1 MPDVVVIGAG
11 LAGLSCATRLVA
23 EGAEVIVLEARERVG
38 GRTEGGQLP
47 DGTPVELG
55 GQWLG
60 PTQHRMHELAAEL
73 GLELFPTHVTGD
85 AVYAIGGRRQR
96 KRDGANPPLGVLATA
111 DVGAGL
117 LALNRRAGRVDA
129 ERPWEA
135 PGAEA
140 LDARTFAD
148 WIRRRPTPTGRRFW
162 EIATR
167 AVFSA
172 EPADLSLL
180 HVLAY
185 VHGAGSWEQLLDTH
199 GGAQQDRFVGGS
211 HQVAE
216 RLAARLGDRVRLGCA
231 VTGLERGPA
240 GVTVATTARERIAAD
255 RAVVALPPTLAGRL
269 SYEPA
274 LPAARDQLTQRV
286 PMGAVL
292 KVHVQYETPFWRED
306 GLSGTALSDGP
317 DVQVVFDNSPPD
329 GSSGVLLAFVEGRD
343 AVRWGRRPE
352 AELHAAVVRRLA
364 ALISP
369 RAAHPVAVVSRD
381 WTAEPFSRGCYGGY
395 LPPGV
400 WTTYGQALREPVGPV
415 HWAGAECGPV
425 WAGYMEGAVRSGEA
439 TAERVLADLDAPGR
453 AEGAVCQP

>member
-1 MPDVVVIGAG
+1 MRA
-11 LAGLSCATRLVA
+11 LA
-23 EGAEVIVLEARERVG
+23 
-38 GRTEGGQLP
+38 
-47 DGTPVELG
+47 D
-55 GQWLG
+55 
-60 PTQHRMHELAAEL
+60 EL

-85 AVYAIGGRRQR
+85 AVYALGGRRQR
-96 KRDGANPPLGVLATA
+96 KRDGANPPLGALATA

-117 LALNRRAGRVDA
+117 LALNRRARRVDPQ
-129 ERPWEA
+129 RPWA
-135 PGAEA
+135 TRGAEA
-140 LDARTFAD
+140 LDAQTFAD

-172 EPADLSLL
+172 EPADVSLL
-180 HVLAY
+180 HVLSY

-216 RLAARLGDRVRLGCA
+216 RLAARLGDRVRLA
-231 VTGLERGPA
+231 SPVTGLEHGPA
-240 GVTVATTARERIAAD
+240 GVTVTTSAGERISAE
-255 RAVVALPPTLAGRL
+255 RAVVAQPPTLAGRL

-274 LPAARDQLTQRV
+274 LPAVRDQLTQRV
-286 PMGAVL
+286 PMGVVI
-292 KVHVQYETPFWRED
+292 KVHVQYETPFWRAD

-317 DVQVVFDNSPPD
+317 VVQVVFDNSPPD

-343 AVRWGRRPE
+343 AVRWGARPE

-364 ALISP
+364 ELISP
-369 RAAHPVAVVSRD
+369 EAAHPVAVVSRD
-381 WTAEPFSRGCYGGY
+381 WAAEPWTRGCYGGY

-400 WTTYGQALREPVGPV
+400 WTTYGEALRKPVGPV
-415 HWAGAECGPV
+415 HWAGAECGLV

-439 TAERVLADLDAPGR
+439 TAEQVRMSLAADPRTEATTRP
-453 AEGAVCQP
+453 AS

>member
-1 MPDVVVIGAG
+1 MTDVAVVGAG
-11 LAGLSCATRLVA
+11 LAGLACATRLVTH
-23 EGAEVIVLEARERVG
+23 GADVVVLEARDRVG
-38 GRTEGGQLP
+38 GRTEGGWRP

-55 GQWLG
+55 GQWIG
-60 PTQHRMHELAAEL
+60 PTQHRMHALAAEL
-73 GLELFPTHVTGD
+73 GLALFPTHVTGD
-85 AVYAIGGRRQR
+85 AVYELSGKRQL
-96 KRDGANPPLGVLATA
+96 KKDGANPPLGVLGTA

-117 LALNRRAGRVDA
+117 LTLNRRAGKVDP
-129 ERPWEA
+129 EQPWA
-135 PGAEA
+135 ASGAEA

-172 EPADLSLL
+172 EPADVSLL
-180 HVLAY
+180 HVLSY

-216 RLAARLGDRVRLGCA
+216 RLAARLGDRVRPGSA
-231 VTGLERGPA
+231 VSGVEHGPA
-240 GVTVATTARERIAAD
+240 GVTVTTETGERAIAE
-255 RAVVALPPTLAGRL
+255 RVVVALPPTLAGRL
-269 SYEPA
+269 SYEPG

-286 PMGAVL
+286 PMGAVI

-343 AVRWGRRPE
+343 AVRWGDRPE
-352 AELHAAVVRRLA
+352 AELHAAVVGRLTG
-364 ALISP
+364 LISP

-381 WTAEPFSRGCYGGY
+381 WTAERWTRGCYGGY

-400 WTTYGQALREPVGPV
+400 WTTYGRALREPVGPV
-415 HWAGAECGPV
+415 HWAGAECGLV

-439 TAERVLADLDAPGR
+439 TADAVLASMSGH
-453 AEGAVCQP
+453 Q